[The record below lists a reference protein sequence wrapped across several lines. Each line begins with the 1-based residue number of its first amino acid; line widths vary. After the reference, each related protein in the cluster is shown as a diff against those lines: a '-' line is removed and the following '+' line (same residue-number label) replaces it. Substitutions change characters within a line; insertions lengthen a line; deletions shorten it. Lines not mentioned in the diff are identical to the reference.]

1 MASSTDNNI
10 KTEDNLDLE
19 YYSSNGSSLEED
31 DKIFLHIG
39 IVLKSHIEEDFKMV
53 RENVKPILPSKL
65 PVVTI
70 LEHFVKSYAM
80 KVLTTIPTEQ
90 KKPKRRHS
98 IIFPKKEPKEST
110 IDFDAIREKI
120 DLCKEVADGLRIY
133 FNFILKD
140 FLLYPEEKESIPLT
154 FPLDE
159 ITKVREENEVVL
171 NPNDFYRKP
180 QVSIDKPIVV
190 NVETNSESET
200 RKTSRLRSQSSKTT
214 EETIEKPE
222 NNISAQSSS
231 SGDSLHC
238 EDERRGILSKSW
250 FPLNAGINPE
260 ASKILESVFEWR
272 MLPDISEVEPS
283 MIFGINYL
291 SRLVVKLPE
300 FLSSTPMNEE
310 KLALLLKYLDDF
322 VLFLE
327 ENEEMFGTQNYESN
341 EK

>member
-1 MASSTDNNI
+1 MASSADNNV

-80 KVLTTIPTEQ
+80 KVLTAIPAEQ

-110 IDFDAIREKI
+110 IDFDEIRTKI

-140 FLLYPEEKESIPLT
+140 FLLYPEEKDSLPLT
-154 FPLDE
+154 FSLDE
-159 ITKVREENEVVL
+159 ISKVRVDHEVVL
-171 NPNDFYRKP
+171 SPNDFYRKP
-180 QVSIDKPIVV
+180 QVSQNDK
-190 NVETNSESET
+190 NSENTNET
-200 RKTSRLRSQSSKTT
+200 ETKKSSRLRSQSSKTT
-214 EETIEKPE
+214 EETEKSE

-250 FPLNAGINPE
+250 FPLNAGLNPE
-260 ASKILESVFEWR
+260 ASRILDGVFEWR
-272 MLPDISEVEPS
+272 MLPDNSEVEPS

-327 ENEEMFGTQNYESN
+327 ENEEMFGSQNYEIN
-341 EK
+341 EKL